1 MKNLAVLCLVC
12 LLAACNSACEFPA
25 AVTEDAVRENYQVVY
40 SPSSGVWNNGGMAED
55 RIVFTKHVSPGSGS
69 YSEYVSDVQTLYL
82 SSTYEFL
89 YAGRLIGYS
98 EHELKFF
105 EVVYRDGKFEQVEL
119 SPAQVRELFPAVE
132 VVLVSEAEG
141 GVITVSRLPF
151 GPKAF
156 LLLND
161 TPTSYYHYSFE
172 NFYGYGTPL
181 KSVLKLTK
189 PGISFF
195 PFRNGQC
202 RQSEPDH
209 QHCQRTLS
217 HERS

>member
-40 SPSSGVWNNGGMAED
+40 SPSAGVWNNGGMAED

-141 GVITVSRLPF
+141 GVIPVSRLPF

-172 NFYGYGTPL
+172 NFYGYGTPF
-181 KSVLKLTK
+181 KSVLKVGEARDIVFSHFGTDNAVNPNLT
-189 PGISFF
+189 ISIV
-195 PFRNGQC
+195 NG
-202 RQSEPDH
+202 
-209 QHCQRTLS
+209 L
-217 HERS
+217 

>member
-40 SPSSGVWNNGGMAED
+40 SSSSGVWNNGGMAED

-105 EVVYRDGKFEQVEL
+105 EVVYRDEIGRAHV
-119 SPAQVRELFPAVE
+119 
-132 VVLVSEAEG
+132 
-141 GVITVSRLPF
+141 
-151 GPKAF
+151 
-156 LLLND
+156 
-161 TPTSYYHYSFE
+161 
-172 NFYGYGTPL
+172 
-181 KSVLKLTK
+181 
-189 PGISFF
+189 
-195 PFRNGQC
+195 
-202 RQSEPDH
+202 
-209 QHCQRTLS
+209 
-217 HERS
+217 

>member
-40 SPSSGVWNNGGMAED
+40 SPSAGVWNNGGMAED

-105 EVVYRDGKFEQVEL
+105 EVVYRDGKFEQVEFCRNAAFFML
-119 SPAQVRELFPAVE
+119 SAAGR
-132 VVLVSEAEG
+132 
-141 GVITVSRLPF
+141 
-151 GPKAF
+151 K
-156 LLLND
+156 
-161 TPTSYYHYSFE
+161 
-172 NFYGYGTPL
+172 
-181 KSVLKLTK
+181 
-189 PGISFF
+189 
-195 PFRNGQC
+195 C
-202 RQSEPDH
+202 
-209 QHCQRTLS
+209 
-217 HERS
+217 